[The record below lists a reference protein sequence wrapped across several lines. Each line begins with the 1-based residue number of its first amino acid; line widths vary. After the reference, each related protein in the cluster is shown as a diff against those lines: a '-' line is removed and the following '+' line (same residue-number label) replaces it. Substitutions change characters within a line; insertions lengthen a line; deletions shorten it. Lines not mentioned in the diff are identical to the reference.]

1 MQWATRRTHDEN
13 NQCQGSTCCGPNFR
27 SKLPAFGFDLPPANL
42 YPSQTMIFG
51 AVNGIRYRLC
61 STRSS
66 RSVLGL
72 DGTGLVVMITVM
84 EGPEGPSSCTC
95 GVVGQKA
102 QLATSEKWPSQA
114 FMTERKELMLG
125 GLQRSSST

>member
-1 MQWATRRTHDEN
+1 MQNTQLNSAKAQHIQHVE
-13 NQCQGSTCCGPNFR
+13 SVSNFR
-27 SKLPAFGFDLPPANL
+27 SKLPPFGFDLPPASL

-51 AVNGIRYRLC
+51 ALVKAGMRYRLC

-72 DGTGLVVMITVM
+72 EGTGLVVMITVM
-84 EGPEGPSSCTC
+84 EGSSSDSRGSR
-95 GVVGQKA
+95 GVAIGQKA
-102 QLATSEKWPSQA
+102 QLASAIWPSQA
-114 FMTERKELMLG
+114 LMTERKELMLG